1 MFQLILT
8 LIKSYVIFVV
18 VAWGVLESIWDLFEA
33 ATEGLAEAGSMR
45 LAFHLGRGD
54 VQTSKLSCWKTLFL
68 STILACA
75 LSTVFLILSPYI
87 PHWFTNDETLV
98 SMVKVQLPLICV
110 GNIFMVF
117 GMTSWSLIGAQGRYK
132 IATLVSAAMTICVTL
147 PLAAVF
153 CIGMRYSLI
162 SLVGAVVVGYST
174 TGLFLGY
181 FLQMS
186 DWLHVSKIICALN
199 EKDELECSSDDD
211 DSAEENPHD
220 RFEDNVCPKSIS
232 AQPSPDYRTHGCYN
246 ISIKSVQA
254 SQKMYLATCP
264 DNVKVELLSLAEEI
278 SKQDSNNAASSDKIA
293 SLTAKIM
300 DLEAQ
305 VQERNS
311 TIERLRG
318 DIRRMQDL
326 YGAELSD
333 LLGRIKQRVR
343 QTSEVLL
350 GSSSS
355 EKSRDISYESSAEEE
370 VQLRSND

>member
-98 SMVKVQLPLICV
+98 SMVKVQLPLIGV

-370 VQLRSND
+370 VQRRSND

>member
-98 SMVKVQLPLICV
+98 SMVKVQLPLIGV

-211 DSAEENPHD
+211 SAEENPHD

-254 SQKMYLATCP
+254 SHKMNLATCP

-278 SKQDSNNAASSDKIA
+278 SKQDSNDAASSDKIA

-370 VQLRSND
+370 VQRRSND